1 MTRRCGCCNFA
12 FKIKGQAREAVLKL
26 TSLRRLT
33 LGNLREIPKID
44 HSTTAPQQH
53 RQVML
58 PTPSTSHVDANRIY
72 EPAED
77 SYLLL
82 DTLSSANETHF
93 LKRHFGQSGT
103 QTRNSPIVLEIG
115 TGSGVVLA
123 FVTAHAEAI
132 FGRPDILALGTDVN
146 RLACQATKQTVLQT
160 CEGYARDMP
169 LGLQMKNSSQ
179 STGLLLATLGADLAS
194 PIRGGMVDVL
204 IFNPPY
210 VPSTGVPKIQ
220 GDDLDSAPCPADAKS
235 RIESFEHDSHLLA
248 LSYEGGVDGME
259 VTNRL
264 LEQLPHVLN
273 SDNGVAY
280 ILLCQQNRPEE
291 VMQRIRNWVGGWRV
305 EVVGRSGKVAGWE
318 KLSIIRIWKS

>member
-1 MTRRCGCCNFA
+1 
-12 FKIKGQAREAVLKL
+12 
-26 TSLRRLT
+26 
-33 LGNLREIPKID
+33 
-44 HSTTAPQQH
+44 
-53 RQVML
+53 ML
-58 PTPSTSHVDANRIY
+58 PTPLTPHVDTNRIY

-82 DTLSSANETHF
+82 DTLSSTNETHF

-103 QTRNSPIVLEIG
+103 QTRNTPNPSPIVLEIG

-123 FVTAHAEAI
+123 FVTANAEAI
-132 FGRPDILALGTDVN
+132 FGRRDVLALGTDVN
-146 RLACQATKQTVLQT
+146 KFACQATRQTVLQT
-160 CEGYARDMP
+160 CEGSTRDVP
-169 LGLQMKNSSQ
+169 LGLQSNTLQ
-179 STGLLLATLGADLAS
+179 SAGLLLATLEADLAS

-210 VPSTGVPKIQ
+210 LPSAGVPEIQ
-220 GDDLDSAPCPADAKS
+220 GDNLDLEPSPADAKS
-235 RIESFEHDSHLLA
+235 SIESFERDSRLLA

-264 LEQLPHVLN
+264 LEHLPHVLN
-273 SDNGVAY
+273 SDKGVAY

-291 VMQRIRNWVGGWRV
+291 VMQHIRNWVGGWRV

-318 KLSIIRIWKS
+318 KLCIMRIWKG

>member
-1 MTRRCGCCNFA
+1 MLQFA
-12 FKIKGQAREAVLKL
+12 FQIKGQAREVVLQL
-26 TSLRRLT
+26 TSPRRLT
-33 LGNLREIPKID
+33 LGKLREIPKIEP
-44 HSTTAPQQH
+44 SETAPQQH

-93 LKRHFGQSGT
+93 LKQHFGQSGT
-103 QTRNSPIVLEIG
+103 QTRNTPNPSPIVLEIG

-132 FGRPDILALGTDVN
+132 FGRRDVLALGTDVN
-146 RLACQATKQTVLQT
+146 RLACQATKRTVLQT
-160 CEGYARDMP
+160 CEGCTRDMP
-169 LGLQMKNSSQ
+169 LGLQRNSSQ

-194 PIRGGMVDVL
+194 AIRGGMVDVL

-210 VPSTGVPKIQ
+210 VPSASVPEIQ
-220 GDDLDSAPCPADAKS
+220 GDDLDSEPYSADAKS
-235 RIESFEHDSHLLA
+235 RIESFEHDSRLLA

-291 VMQRIRNWVGGWRV
+291 VMQRIRKWVGGWRV

-318 KLSIIRIWKS
+318 KLSIIRIWRS